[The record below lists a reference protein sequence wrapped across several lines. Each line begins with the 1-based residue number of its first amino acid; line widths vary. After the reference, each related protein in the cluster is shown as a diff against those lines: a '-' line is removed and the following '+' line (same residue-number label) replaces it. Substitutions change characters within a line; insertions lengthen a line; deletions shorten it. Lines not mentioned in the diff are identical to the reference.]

1 MSILDLWQEIFA
13 AAAATLWHNLPLN
26 TKQYPS
32 VDIFKSPIKTHLFQL
47 AYFM

>member
-1 MSILDLWQEIFA
+1 MSIVELWQEIFA

-32 VDIFKSPIKTHLFQL
+32 VDIFKSHIKTHLFQL